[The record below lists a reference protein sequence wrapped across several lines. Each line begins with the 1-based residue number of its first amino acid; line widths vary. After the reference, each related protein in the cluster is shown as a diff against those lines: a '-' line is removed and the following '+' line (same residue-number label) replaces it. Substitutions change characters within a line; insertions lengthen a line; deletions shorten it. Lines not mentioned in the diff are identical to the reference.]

1 MKYKRSFSFNPDIKK
16 IIAKNIRK
24 YRIMA
29 NITQEQLA
37 LDCERSYE
45 FIRRLESTEARE
57 GISLDLLYRISIV
70 LDTRIDKFFEE

>member
-1 MKYKRSFSFNPDIKK
+1 MKYKRNFDFNPEIKK
-16 IIAKNIRK
+16 VIARNIRK
-24 YRIMA
+24 YRIEA

-57 GISLDLLYRISIV
+57 GLSLELLYRISVV
-70 LDTRIDKFFEE
+70 LDTRIDKFFKE